1 MLKRIFSG
9 QSDTILLRFREVIRN
24 DSSGRFPYDEIVR
37 SCVGDPVKNYS
48 FENEFIEGL
57 LLSPYQSPA
66 CTLVLQ
72 LLYPDKAI
80 QFGKAVAQDHMH
92 PKTIFEDKA
101 KLAQLNLSDDDRKFF
116 LENYNTVLNLQLLGT
131 QENGSGGKGDAPLQ
145 EWASQNHVPNGA
157 LFVDEDT
164 SLAMKDFRSFI
175 EARKR
180 NLKASLRQILG

>member
-1 MLKRIFSG
+1 
-9 QSDTILLRFREVIRN
+9 
-24 DSSGRFPYDEIVR
+24 
-37 SCVGDPVKNYS
+37 
-48 FENEFIEGL
+48 
-57 LLSPYQSPA
+57 
-66 CTLVLQ
+66 
-72 LLYPDKAI
+72 
-80 QFGKAVAQDHMH
+80 MH

-157 LFVDEDT
+157 LFVDEGT